1 MNKLFKDL
9 SKFLKDKSEPIIQYL
24 KSGRAATSLIALIVS
39 FSMLIVSS
47 LAWLTTNRWLT
58 SEDMNMG
65 LHIDDTSAV
74 YKVYKFDLD
83 KMAGIDGIIDENDN
97 IEYLTITNVEMN
109 PYDTIFVVKNQYS
122 PVFAQI
128 RLTRNSNGSS
138 MPLNGKVHIT
148 IHRDSSINPFD
159 KDGKLS
165 ERISSVLRFTAII
178 DNTRADWE
186 TTDADT
192 LYEHINSSFEKIEK
206 YDDTYEGDESKTFI
220 TAHGEGDDHSHTKN
234 DTITISLNYT
244 EACWYTDDQ
253 GSQHL
258 NLYLYMSYD
267 KQLVDCFMKQHAN
280 SELSLDNSLYNF
292 ANDLKYVSV
301 SYDDNT
307 N

>member
-9 SKFLKDKSEPIIQYL
+9 SKIIKDKSEIIIQYL

-47 LAWLTTNRWLT
+47 LAWLTTNRWLK

-83 KMAGIDGIIDENDN
+83 KMTGIDRIIHEDKSEEILN
-97 IEYLTITNVEMN
+97 IANVKMN
-109 PYDTIFVVKNQYS
+109 QYDTIFIVQNQYS

-128 RLTRNSNGSS
+128 RLSRNSDNSA
-138 MPLNGKVHIT
+138 MPLNGTVYIT
-148 IHRDSSINPFD
+148 IQRDTGIDAFD
-159 KDGKLS
+159 DKGKLA

-178 DNTRADWE
+178 DTTMEDLNKADANE
-186 TTDADT
+186 
-192 LYEHINSSFEKIEK
+192 LYNHINSSFEKIEK
-206 YDDTYEGDESKTFI
+206 YDDTYEGDDSKTFI
-220 TAHGEGDDHSHTKN
+220 SAHGEGEDHSHVKN
-234 DTITISLNYT
+234 DSITISLNYT
-244 EACWYTDDQ
+244 EESWYTDDQ
-253 GSQHL
+253 GNDHL

-267 KQLVDCFMKQHAN
+267 TQLVECYMKQHAD
-280 SELSLDNSLYNF
+280 SELSLEKTTYDF
-292 ANDLKYVSV
+292 GNDLKYVSV
-301 SYDDNT
+301 SYDDKT

>member
-9 SKFLKDKSEPIIQYL
+9 SKILKDKSEIIIQYL

-58 SEDMNMG
+58 SEDMGMG
-65 LHIDDTSAV
+65 IHVDDTSAV

-83 KMAGIDGIIDENDN
+83 KMTGIDRIIHEDKSEE
-97 IEYLTITNVEMN
+97 ILTITNVEMN
-109 PYDTIFVVKNQYS
+109 SYDTIFVVKNQYS

-128 RLTRNSNGSS
+128 RLSRNSNDSS
-138 MPLNGKVHIT
+138 MPLNGTVYIT

-159 KDGKLS
+159 KDGKLA

-178 DNTRADWE
+178 D
-186 TTDADT
+186 TTKEDLTKTSAKE
-192 LYEHINSSFEKIEK
+192 LYTYINSSFEKIEK
-206 YDDTYEGDESKTFI
+206 YDDTYEGDDSKTFI
-220 TAHGEGDDHSHTKN
+220 SAHGDGEDHSHVKN
-234 DTITISLNYT
+234 DSITISLNYT
-244 EACWYTDDQ
+244 EGCWYNDDQ
-253 GSQHL
+253 GNEHL

-267 KQLVDCFMKQHAN
+267 TQLVECYMKQHAD
-280 SELSLDNSLYNF
+280 SELSLDDTTYDF

-301 SYDDNT
+301 SYDDKT

>member
-9 SKFLKDKSEPIIQYL
+9 SKILKDKSEIIIQYL

-47 LAWLTTNRWLT
+47 LAWLTTNRWLK

-83 KMAGIDGIIDENDN
+83 KMKGIEENKN
-97 IEYLTITNVEMN
+97 GEALTITNVEMN
-109 PYDTIFVVKNQYS
+109 SYDTIFVVKNQYS

-128 RLTRNSNGSS
+128 RLSRNSNNSS
-138 MPLNGKVHIT
+138 MPLNGTVYIT

-178 DNTRADWE
+178 DTTKADLE
-186 TTDADT
+186 KTNANE
-192 LYEHINSSFEKIEK
+192 LYNHINSSYASIKAYTDQK
-206 YDDTYEGDESKTFI
+206 PESKTFI
-220 TAHGEGDDHSHTKN
+220 TAHGEGVDHSHTKN
-234 DTITISLNYT
+234 DTIAISLKYT
-244 EACWYTDDQ
+244 EDCWYTDDQ
-253 GSQHL
+253 GNDHL

-267 KQLVDCFMKQHAN
+267 AQLVDCYMKQHAN
-280 SELSLDNSLYNF
+280 SELSLDDTTYDF

-301 SYDDNT
+301 SYDDKT

>member
-9 SKFLKDKSEPIIQYL
+9 SKFFKDKSEPIIQYL

-65 LHIDDTSAV
+65 LHIDNTSAV

-83 KMAGIDGIIDENDN
+83 KMTGIEENKN
-97 IEYLTITNVEMN
+97 GEALTITNVEMN

-178 DNTRADWE
+178 DNTKADWE
-186 TTDADT
+186 MTDAKA
-192 LYEHINSSFEKIEK
+192 LYNHINSSFEKIEK
-206 YDDTYEGDESKTFI
+206 YDDTYEGDDSKTFS

-234 DTITISLNYT
+234 DTITISLTYT
-244 EACWYTDDQ
+244 ENDWYPDGQ

-280 SELSLDNSLYNF
+280 SELSLNNSLYNF

-301 SYDDNT
+301 SYDDKT

>member
-1 MNKLFKDL
+1 MVH
-9 SKFLKDKSEPIIQYL
+9 Q
-24 KSGRAATSLIALIVS
+24 
-39 FSMLIVSS
+39 SS
-47 LAWLTTNRWLT
+47 DPRST

-83 KMAGIDGIIDENDN
+83 KMTGIEENKN
-97 IEYLTITNVEMN
+97 GEALTITNVEMN

-138 MPLNGKVHIT
+138 MPLKGKVHIT

-178 DNTRADWE
+178 DNTKADWE
-186 TTDADT
+186 MTDAKA
-192 LYEHINSSFEKIEK
+192 LYNHINSSYASIEAYK
-206 YDDTYEGDESKTFI
+206 GQRPESKNFI
-220 TAHGEGDDHSHTKN
+220 TADGEGDDHSHTKN
-234 DTITISLNYT
+234 DTITISLTYT
-244 EACWYTDDQ
+244 ENDWYPDGQ

-280 SELSLDNSLYNF
+280 SELSLNNSLYNF

>member
-9 SKFLKDKSEPIIQYL
+9 SKIIKDKSEIIIQYL

-47 LAWLTTNRWLT
+47 LAWLTTNRWLK

-83 KMAGIDGIIDENDN
+83 KMTGIDRIIHEDKSEE
-97 IEYLTITNVEMN
+97 ILTITNVEMN
-109 PYDTIFVVKNQYS
+109 SYDTIFVVKNQYS

-128 RLTRNSNGSS
+128 RLSRNSNNSS
-138 MPLNGKVHIT
+138 MPLNGTVYIT

-178 DNTRADWE
+178 DTTKADLE
-186 TTDADT
+186 KTNANE
-192 LYEHINSSFEKIEK
+192 LYNHINSSYASIKAYTDQK
-206 YDDTYEGDESKTFI
+206 PESKTFI

-234 DTITISLNYT
+234 DTIAISLKYT
-244 EACWYTDDQ
+244 EDCWYTDDQ
-253 GSQHL
+253 GNDHL

-267 KQLVDCFMKQHAN
+267 AQLVDCYMKQHAN
-280 SELSLDNSLYNF
+280 SELSLNNSLYNF

>member
-1 MNKLFKDL
+1 
-9 SKFLKDKSEPIIQYL
+9 
-24 KSGRAATSLIALIVS
+24 
-39 FSMLIVSS
+39 MLIVSS

-65 LHIDDTSAV
+65 LHIDNTSAV
-74 YKVYKFDLD
+74 YKVYMFDLD
-83 KMAGIDGIIDENDN
+83 KMTGIEENKN
-97 IEYLTITNVEMN
+97 GEALTITNVEMN

-165 ERISSVLRFTAII
+165 KHISSVLRFTAII
-178 DNTRADWE
+178 DNTKADWGM
-186 TTDADT
+186 TTAKA
-192 LYEHINSSFEKIEK
+192 LYNHINSSYASIEAYK
-206 YDDTYEGDESKTFI
+206 GQRPESKTFI
-220 TAHGEGDDHSHTKN
+220 TAHGEGDDHSHTKD
-234 DTITISLNYT
+234 DTITISLTYT
-244 EACWYTDDQ
+244 ENDWYPDDQ

-280 SELSLDNSLYNF
+280 SELSLNNSLYNF